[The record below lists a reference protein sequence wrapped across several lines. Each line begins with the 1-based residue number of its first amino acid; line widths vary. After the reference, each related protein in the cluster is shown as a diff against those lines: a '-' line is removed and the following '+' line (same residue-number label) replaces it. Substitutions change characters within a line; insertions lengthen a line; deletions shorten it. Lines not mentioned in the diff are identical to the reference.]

1 MPRFR
6 ASEVEHYGGQGGA
19 GYFSLKDN
27 GDVAQVR
34 FMMRNIDDLEG
45 YAVHQVEIDGRKRY
59 VNCLREYNQPI
70 DDCPFCRARMF
81 QTAKFFIPIY
91 NLDEDKVQVWERG
104 KKFASQMSSLMARYS
119 SPDRD
124 FCSQVFEIERQ
135 GKKGDTAT
143 TYGIF
148 PVGQP
153 DDTTLEDLD
162 ELPNIL
168 GGLILDKS
176 VEDMEYFLED
186 GVFPPTDNAPV
197 RRRGAREETARTSE
211 RDSREERREV
221 RRTPASRRRG
231 EDF

>member
-6 ASEVEHYGGQGGA
+6 ADEVEHYGGQGGA
-19 GYFSLKDN
+19 GYFSLKDH

-45 YAVHQVEIDGRKRY
+45 YAVHQVEIDGKKRY

-119 SPDRD
+119 SPDKD

-153 DDTTLEDLD
+153 DDTTLDDLD

-176 VEDMEYFLED
+176 AEDMEYFLED
-186 GVFPPTDNAPV
+186 GVFPPTDNTSV
-197 RRRGAREETARTSE
+197 RRRGTRDETARTSE

-221 RRTPASRRRG
+221 RRTPVSRRRG